1 MTHKIY
7 CLAIV
12 ILMCFTAQSH
22 KSYSNECV
30 ATIYIQDI
38 YSYLD
43 SLLAIAAKNKS
54 IQPENSD
61 CLQMLYYL
69 GWYNDDYFHHDNTKP
84 HILTAEGL
92 RDAYNW
98 VKKHE
103 RQLTRTRIY
112 HFLKI
117 WQDMVSEQA
126 IFNDEYFD
134 SLLVELSR
142 LRIIDEPQDF
152 EFRAGIVNGVF
163 LMSVLFMMSVAALVI
178 NHVSL
183 AKKFGHLTMLLSE
196 AMIGL
201 SLYAIIYFI

>member
-30 ATIYIQDI
+30 ATIYTDSCETIRNYDTISIGFWPIRNMYTRRPFKAEDSIKINIQDI

-142 LRIIDEPQDF
+142 LRIIDEPQD
-152 EFRAGIVNGVF
+152 
-163 LMSVLFMMSVAALVI
+163 ST
-178 NHVSL
+178 
-183 AKKFGHLTMLLSE
+183 K
-196 AMIGL
+196 
-201 SLYAIIYFI
+201 

>member
-1 MTHKIY
+1 
-7 CLAIV
+7 
-12 ILMCFTAQSH
+12 MCFTAQSH

-30 ATIYIQDI
+30 ATIYTDSCETIRNYDTISIGFWPIRNMYTRRPFKAEDSIKINIQDI

-142 LRIIDEPQDF
+142 LRIIDEPHD
-152 EFRAGIVNGVF
+152 
-163 LMSVLFMMSVAALVI
+163 ST
-178 NHVSL
+178 
-183 AKKFGHLTMLLSE
+183 K
-196 AMIGL
+196 
-201 SLYAIIYFI
+201 

>member
-30 ATIYIQDI
+30 ATIYTDSCETIRNYDTISIGFWPIRNMYTRRPFKAEDSIKINIQDI

-134 SLLVELSR
+134 SLLVELNK
-142 LRIIDEPQDF
+142 LRIIDEPQ
-152 EFRAGIVNGVF
+152 
-163 LMSVLFMMSVAALVI
+163 
-178 NHVSL
+178 VST
-183 AKKFGHLTMLLSE
+183 K
-196 AMIGL
+196 
-201 SLYAIIYFI
+201 

>member
-1 MTHKIY
+1 
-7 CLAIV
+7 
-12 ILMCFTAQSH
+12 MCFTAQSH

-30 ATIYIQDI
+30 ATIYTDSCETIRNYDTISIGFWPIRNMYTRRPFKAEDSIKINIQDI

-69 GWYNDDYFHHDNTKP
+69 GWYNDDYFHHDNKKP
-84 HILTAEGL
+84 NILKAEGL

-142 LRIIDEPQDF
+142 LRIIDEPQD
-152 EFRAGIVNGVF
+152 
-163 LMSVLFMMSVAALVI
+163 ST
-178 NHVSL
+178 
-183 AKKFGHLTMLLSE
+183 K
-196 AMIGL
+196 
-201 SLYAIIYFI
+201 

>member
-22 KSYSNECV
+22 KSYSNECI
-30 ATIYIQDI
+30 ATIYTDSCETIRNYDTISIGFWPIRNMYTRRPFKAEDSIKINIQDI

-84 HILTAEGL
+84 HILTADGL
-92 RDAYNW
+92 HDAYNW
-98 VKKHE
+98 VKKNE

-134 SLLVELSR
+134 SLLVELNK
-142 LRIIDEPQDF
+142 LEIVDEPPT
-152 EFRAGIVNGVF
+152 
-163 LMSVLFMMSVAALVI
+163 I
-178 NHVSL
+178 NESN
-183 AKKFGHLTMLLSE
+183 
-196 AMIGL
+196 
-201 SLYAIIYFI
+201 

>member
-30 ATIYIQDI
+30 ATIYTDSCETIRNYDTISIGFWPIRNMYTRRPFKAEDSIKINIQDI

-134 SLLVELSR
+134 SLLVELNK
-142 LRIIDEPQDF
+142 LEIVDEPPT
-152 EFRAGIVNGVF
+152 
-163 LMSVLFMMSVAALVI
+163 I
-178 NHVSL
+178 NESN
-183 AKKFGHLTMLLSE
+183 
-196 AMIGL
+196 
-201 SLYAIIYFI
+201 

>member
-1 MTHKIY
+1 
-7 CLAIV
+7 
-12 ILMCFTAQSH
+12 
-22 KSYSNECV
+22 
-30 ATIYIQDI
+30 
-38 YSYLD
+38 
-43 SLLAIAAKNKS
+43 
-54 IQPENSD
+54 
-61 CLQMLYYL
+61 MLYYL

-134 SLLVELSR
+134 SLLVELNK
-142 LRIIDEPQDF
+142 LRIVDEPQ
-152 EFRAGIVNGVF
+152 
-163 LMSVLFMMSVAALVI
+163 
-178 NHVSL
+178 VST
-183 AKKFGHLTMLLSE
+183 K
-196 AMIGL
+196 
-201 SLYAIIYFI
+201 

>member
-30 ATIYIQDI
+30 ATIYTDSCETIRNYDTISIGFWPIRNMYTRRPFKAEDSIKINIQDI

-43 SLLAIAAKNKS
+43 SLLAFAAKNKS

-126 IFNDEYFD
+126 IFNEKYFD
-134 SLLVELSR
+134 SLLVELNK
-142 LRIIDEPQDF
+142 LEIVDEPPT
-152 EFRAGIVNGVF
+152 
-163 LMSVLFMMSVAALVI
+163 I
-178 NHVSL
+178 NESN
-183 AKKFGHLTMLLSE
+183 
-196 AMIGL
+196 
-201 SLYAIIYFI
+201 

>member
-30 ATIYIQDI
+30 ATIYTDSCETIRNYDTISIGFWPIRNMYTRRPFKAEDSIKINIQDI

-43 SLLAIAAKNKS
+43 SLMAIAAKNKS

-69 GWYNDDYFHHDNTKP
+69 GWYNDDYFHHVNTKP

-126 IFNDEYFD
+126 IFNEKYFD
-134 SLLVELSR
+134 SLLVELNK
-142 LRIIDEPQDF
+142 LEIVDEPPT
-152 EFRAGIVNGVF
+152 
-163 LMSVLFMMSVAALVI
+163 I
-178 NHVSL
+178 NESN
-183 AKKFGHLTMLLSE
+183 
-196 AMIGL
+196 
-201 SLYAIIYFI
+201 

>member
-30 ATIYIQDI
+30 ATIYTDSCETIRNYDTISIGFWPIRNMYTRRPFKAEDSIKINIQDI

-103 RQLTRTRIY
+103 RQLIRTRIY

-142 LRIIDEPQDF
+142 LRIIDEPQD
-152 EFRAGIVNGVF
+152 
-163 LMSVLFMMSVAALVI
+163 ST
-178 NHVSL
+178 
-183 AKKFGHLTMLLSE
+183 K
-196 AMIGL
+196 
-201 SLYAIIYFI
+201 

>member
-30 ATIYIQDI
+30 ATIYTDSCETIRNYDTISIGFWPIRNMYTRRPFKAEDSIKIDIQDI

-134 SLLVELSR
+134 SLLVELSS
-142 LRIIDEPQDF
+142 LRIIDEPQ
-152 EFRAGIVNGVF
+152 N
-163 LMSVLFMMSVAALVI
+163 ST
-178 NHVSL
+178 
-183 AKKFGHLTMLLSE
+183 K
-196 AMIGL
+196 
-201 SLYAIIYFI
+201 